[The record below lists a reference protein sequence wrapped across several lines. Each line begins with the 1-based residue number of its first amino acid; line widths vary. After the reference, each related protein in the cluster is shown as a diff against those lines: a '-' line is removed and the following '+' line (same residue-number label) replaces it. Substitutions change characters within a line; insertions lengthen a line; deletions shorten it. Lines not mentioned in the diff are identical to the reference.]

1 MGLFGSRNK
10 KAASE
15 GPVGTVTL
23 SNGET
28 YEIAGRVD
36 CLGDNCPRPQL
47 MTRKA
52 LQAAAQNDVI
62 EVLRV
67 TATVSQADNT
77 AFLVEVHQGGLFVV
91 AGFDD
96 DEKKYLL
103 GSQCM
108 STLFPYAREVVSELS
123 VRGGFPP
130 LLLSPVNFDA
140 LYHQHMQRQQDRQDA
155 TEAAPQVQ

>member
-1 MGLFGSRNK
+1 MGLFGSRNN

-15 GPVGTVTL
+15 GPVGKVTL

-62 EVLRV
+62 EVLV
-67 TATVSQADNT
+67 DNPSSMEAIPPMMPGLNATHLETVKGDRRW
-77 AFLVEVHQGGLFVV
+77 EI
-91 AGFDD
+91 
-96 DEKKYLL
+96 Y
-103 GSQCM
+103 
-108 STLFPYAREVVSELS
+108 
-123 VRGGFPP
+123 VRK
-130 LLLSPVNFDA
+130 D
-140 LYHQHMQRQQDRQDA
+140 
-155 TEAAPQVQ
+155 